1 MSEERLQRERTKGL
15 RALTPPCPRLQAKKL
30 QPLPTS
36 QRKPSTGRLP
46 PCKVWNVSKLV
57 GSRGGRNV
65 WKRAMTVGSGI
76 IGSCIVGL
84 HKASVTTAGPRVN
97 KRHLTWEVPPF
108 YFCWSCRQKILALK
122 RVLSTNNIRSGQ
134 SFVLQVEVEGTL
146 LAGRCSSWGVLRFG
160 GCQ

>member
-76 IGSCIVGL
+76 IGSCIVGFAQSKCHNGGAEGKQATPHL
-84 HKASVTTAGPRVN
+84 GGP
-97 KRHLTWEVPPF
+97 
-108 YFCWSCRQKILALK
+108 
-122 RVLSTNNIRSGQ
+122 
-134 SFVLQVEVEGTL
+134 TL
-146 LAGRCSSWGVLRFG
+146 LLLLELQAKDLGTQKGSLHEQYQVWPIICAPSRG
-160 GCQ
+160 GGYLVGW